1 MIYIPADVRKDSAFP
16 FRPGDDVWVTI
27 KGGKLLIERFRSRE

>member
-16 FRPGDDVWVTI
+16 FRPGDDVLVTI
-27 KGGKLLIERFRSRE
+27 KNGKLIVERFRGRE